1 VTADPVPA
9 AARKDAGY
17 YENRRE
23 DVVARLPSPIGSVLD
38 VGCGGGAVAEAL
50 RARGATRVVGIE
62 LDPVAAGRAR
72 ERCDLV
78 LEGSVEA
85 ALERIEESFDTICC
99 YDVLEHLVDP
109 WTVLGCLR
117 ERAAPGGRLHVSL
130 PNARHLSLVYDLVV
144 RGTFGYADFG
154 HRDDTHLRWFTR
166 SDLLTAIEGAGWSVR
181 SVAHSP
187 LSLPRRA
194 AGRLTRGRSTE
205 FVALQWFVLAV
216 KAAG

>member
-1 VTADPVPA
+1 MADPVPA

-23 DVVARLPSPIGSVLD
+23 DVVARLPLPIGSVLD
-38 VGCGGGAVAEAL
+38 VGCGGGAVAETL

-62 LDPVAAGRAR
+62 LDPVAAARAR

-78 LEGSVEA
+78 FEGSVEA
-85 ALERIEESFDTICC
+85 ALERIDESFDTICC

-109 WTVLGCLR
+109 WKVLVRLR

-154 HRDDTHLRWFTR
+154 HRDNTHLRWFTR
-166 SDLLTAIEGAGWSVR
+166 SDLLEAIEGARWSVR
-181 SVAHSP
+181 AVAHSP
-187 LSLPRRA
+187 LSRPRRA
-194 AGRLTRGRSTE
+194 AGRLTRGRSDE
-205 FVALQWFVLAV
+205 FVALQWFVLA
-216 KAAG
+216 AIPGR

>member
-1 VTADPVPA
+1 MPDPVPA

-17 YENRRE
+17 YDNRRE
-23 DVVARLPSPIGSVLD
+23 DVVARLPPPIGSVLD
-38 VGCGGGAVAEAL
+38 VGCGGGGVAEAL

-62 LDPVAAGRAR
+62 LDPVAAARAR

-109 WTVLGCLR
+109 WTVLGRLR

-166 SDLLTAIEGAGWSVR
+166 SDLLAAIEGAGWSVR

-187 LSLPRRA
+187 LSRPRRA
-194 AGRLTRGRSTE
+194 AGRLTRGHSTE

-216 KAAG
+216 NAGG